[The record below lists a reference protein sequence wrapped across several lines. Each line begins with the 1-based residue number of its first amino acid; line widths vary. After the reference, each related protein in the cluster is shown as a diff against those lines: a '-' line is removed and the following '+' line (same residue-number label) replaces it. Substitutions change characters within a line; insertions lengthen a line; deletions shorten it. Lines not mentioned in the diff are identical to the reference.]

1 MGEIEPNDI
10 VNSALEMNSD
20 AIHNA
25 IISLMFTTGLD
36 KRNIRNITINE
47 LLKAA
52 AMCFKEDE
60 SHNIEILTNKND
72 DDMVL
77 CWTFENDSKHQVIFS
92 SPNTTRYIIK
102 YLKHNGKYYD
112 FDDFDELF
120 RIKDPERNEYAQLKE
135 NYISSMFN
143 NKKEALKDYKDI
155 PYGLKFTPGSFQ
167 LHFKKVC
174 NEHLDLDD
182 SEKKELIDLFIGEA
196 GDDNKFY
203 KEFKKDK
210 KSILKYY
217 ERLLPYLEVNY
228 FDVNKHINV
237 PSNKNGYSDS
247 DIRNIVKNYF
257 LEISTKNN
265 HFPNYD
271 NIFKWTE
278 IAFVIAKRDNEQ
290 SIFKETEEYFDTLYK
305 RTYLRVFFE
314 DKDIS
319 INIILKTEFDYQDA
333 AVEIGDILDECGFF
347 EKFDVDISKFKSI
360 FMDII
365 ECSYCSKIDTYFVID
380 GIESAYYINDSLKL
394 IEEDF

>member
-25 IISLMFTTGLD
+25 IMSLMFTTGLD

-196 GDDNKFY
+196 GDENKFY

-217 ERLLPYLEVNY
+217 ERLLPYLEVEYYDINKHVDNLPIKEGNSYSNLRIKQKIGSYYVNNIKTGHKIDYDEYMRLCGIVYDLVIFYRDSKYHSFILNDESLDNY
-228 FDVNKHINV
+228 FKKAKVKTLIEDYAEEIFIVVNEDNFSVKINEIKHLIEKMGIFYVVHFDDNKLDNVFKEYLNHQINCNYGEV
-237 PSNKNGYSDS
+237 IVSPSN
-247 DIRNIVKNYF
+247 I
-257 LEISTKNN
+257 
-265 HFPNYD
+265 
-271 NIFKWTE
+271 
-278 IAFVIAKRDNEQ
+278 Q
-290 SIFKETEEYFDTLYK
+290 
-305 RTYLRVFFE
+305 
-314 DKDIS
+314 
-319 INIILKTEFDYQDA
+319 
-333 AVEIGDILDECGFF
+333 
-347 EKFDVDISKFKSI
+347 
-360 FMDII
+360 DII
-365 ECSYCSKIDTYFVID
+365 YLCID
-380 GIESAYYINDSLKL
+380 
-394 IEEDF
+394 DFF

>member
-1 MGEIEPNDI
+1 MGEIAPNEI
-10 VNSALEMNSD
+10 VNNALENGSSD
-20 AIHNA
+20 IHNA
-25 IISLMFTTGLD
+25 IISLIFTTGLD
-36 KRNIRNITINE
+36 KDNVRNIKIND
-47 LLKAA
+47 LVKAA

-60 SHNIEILTNKND
+60 SHNIEILTNND
-72 DDMVL
+72 DGMFL

-120 RIKDPERNEYAQLKE
+120 RTKDQERNEYAQLKE

-155 PYGLKFTPGSFQ
+155 PHGLKFTPGSFQ
-167 LHFKKVC
+167 LHFKEVC
-174 NEHLDLDD
+174 DEHLDLDD

-196 GDDNKFY
+196 GSDNKFY

-237 PSNKNGYSDS
+237 PPNKKGYSDS

-265 HFPNYD
+265 QFPDYD
-271 NIFKWTE
+271 NIFKWAE
-278 IAFVIAKRDNEQ
+278 IAFVIAKQDNEQ

-305 RTYLRVFFE
+305 KTYLRVFF
-314 DKDIS
+314 KDNDID

-333 AVEIGDILDECGFF
+333 AVEIGDMLDEYGFF
-347 EKFDVDISKFKSI
+347 EKFDVDISKFKSK
-360 FMDII
+360 FI
-365 ECSYCSKIDTYFVID
+365 EMLEFCPYSRIDTEIVIQY
-380 GIESAYYINDSLKL
+380 IESGYVLTDYGKL
-394 IEEDF
+394 LEEII

>member
-196 GDDNKFY
+196 GYDNKFY

-217 ERLLPYLEVNY
+217 ERLLPYL
-228 FDVNKHINV
+228 
-237 PSNKNGYSDS
+237 
-247 DIRNIVKNYF
+247 
-257 LEISTKNN
+257 
-265 HFPNYD
+265 
-271 NIFKWTE
+271 
-278 IAFVIAKRDNEQ
+278 
-290 SIFKETEEYFDTLYK
+290 
-305 RTYLRVFFE
+305 
-314 DKDIS
+314 
-319 INIILKTEFDYQDA
+319 
-333 AVEIGDILDECGFF
+333 
-347 EKFDVDISKFKSI
+347 
-360 FMDII
+360 
-365 ECSYCSKIDTYFVID
+365 
-380 GIESAYYINDSLKL
+380 
-394 IEEDF
+394 